1 MRSWHLTRT
10 PRDFFRGLVIV
21 AAAVLVPGFLSPA
34 PATQRVNLEAYPK
47 LDPDDL
53 PEAQRRWIEEEVR
66 WIITD
71 DEREVFLRLDS
82 DPRRDLFVREFWNHR
97 DPSPGTVAN
106 EYRDQHYER
115 LEYASENFGRG
126 SPRPG
131 WDTDQGRV
139 WILLGRPRSFNRLP
153 NTSLAVP
160 VEVWFYS
167 VDPAIGLPPFFY
179 LIFFKDRGVGS
190 YRLYSPAMDGPSRLL
205 NASGKQQAA
214 RGGGDPGPGARTL
227 GLGEGAGAIRLL
239 RQVDVELARAASS
252 LIPGEG
258 GQMVSP
264 LRSEMVLARVFG
276 LPSLLMP
283 QATWAYNVL
292 TGLTESKVRF
302 ETLPLRAAAVV
313 LFDPSGIPFIHF
325 ATRTRGE
332 RLNLNQYEDRYY
344 VTFQISSS
352 VRDGDLRFLQAAEPR
367 LLQADLDEETA
378 RRLRTGPVQYME
390 RLPAITGEY
399 TLALM
404 LENNVTH
411 EFGRAEFDL
420 RVPDLETTS
429 LTSSTPLLVSQVR
442 DTDPNAYDP
451 FVDQVAFQLGPRLL
465 VPAVGG
471 PFPEG
476 GTVRVLWQ
484 LIVPSE
490 PQPLLA
496 SYRLRDTAGK
506 LLIEKVLRIDPGQA
520 DDNRL
525 LNHLA
530 AIDLRDVPPGPY
542 VLTAD
547 LEGDDRDPIELSV
560 EVVPQHQYVEPFIH
574 ARHQPPATSSQVRLV
589 RARQLR
595 TVGRTDEAITQLDSV
610 LRREPDMEEALELQL
625 DLLTDAGRYQEIE
638 ELLTPRLVR
647 APKNV
652 DLLLQLAEV
661 EAQLGRHHD
670 AIRYYERAR
679 LEGAEQTPE
688 LLNAL
693 ASEYYAQGRLEP
705 VATLLQ
711 RSLDLRPQQPQIRK
725 LLDEVRA
732 RQ

>member
-1 MRSWHLTRT
+1 MRSWHLART

-131 WDTDQGRV
+131 WDTDRGRV

-160 VEVWFYS
+160 IEVWFYS
-167 VDPAIGLPPFFY
+167 VDPASGLPPFFY

-205 NASGKQQAA
+205 NASGQQQAA
-214 RGGGDPGPGARTL
+214 RGGGGPGPGARTL

-258 GQMVSP
+258 GQIVSP

-352 VRDGDLRFLQAAEPR
+352 VRDGDLRFLQADEPR

-661 EAQLGRHHD
+661 EAQLGQHHD